1 MSFRCTRST
10 SGPPPCVRHVEVG
23 GLPYKEDLGILPV
36 DEEGNTANMVIEFDE
51 VLGTV
56 EDFLEEIG

>member
-1 MSFRCTRST
+1 
-10 SGPPPCVRHVEVG
+10 VEVG